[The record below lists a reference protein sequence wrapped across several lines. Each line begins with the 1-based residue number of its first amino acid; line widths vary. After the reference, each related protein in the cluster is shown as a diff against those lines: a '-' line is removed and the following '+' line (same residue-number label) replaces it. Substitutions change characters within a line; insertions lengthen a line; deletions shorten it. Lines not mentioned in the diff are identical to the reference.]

1 MLDLIKEYPI
11 LTGWLCFVVLVYLW
25 AYLYYA
31 YYRYN
36 IKDKAIQIYEA
47 LTEEE

>member
-1 MLDLIKEYPI
+1 MLDFIKEYPI
-11 LTGWLCFVVLVYLW
+11 LTAWICFVILVYLY
-25 AYLYYA
+25 AYLDFS
-31 YYRYN
+31 YYRYR